1 MPADQRG
8 MATDIF
14 AAALKAADPY
24 ACILPHAEKL
34 RTLVNARNLKKLVV
48 VGFGKAACP
57 MAKALEE
64 RLGDIITAGVI
75 ITKHGHS
82 GGYGFKN
89 VIVREAGHPVPD
101 EKGLRATAELVALL
115 EQCGSDTLV
124 VCLISGGG
132 SALLVYP
139 HDRISM
145 ADKQKITALLLKAG
159 ADIHELNAVRKHIS
173 KVKGG
178 RLAGLAHPATVV
190 SLILSDVIGD
200 SLDVIA
206 SGPTAPDA
214 STYAEALAVIAKYQ
228 LSSDAPPAVMRLL
241 QDGATG
247 AVPETPKSDHPV
259 FGNTENIIVGSSR
272 LALQAALAKAGEFGL
287 EAKIASSE
295 VTGEA
300 KEVGRR
306 FAREAIAL
314 LGQQRKRPLCLIS
327 GGETTVTV
335 TGSGLG
341 GRNTELALAF
351 AMKIEGVEGITLLSA
366 GTDGTDGPTD
376 AAGAIVDGTAMQKA
390 AEKGLDAAAYLA
402 ANDSYMFMQK
412 TGDLL
417 ITGPTGTNVMD
428 IQVLLIA

>member
-1 MPADQRG
+1 MVR
-8 MATDIF
+8 DIF

-24 ACILPHAEKL
+24 ACVLPHTEKL
-34 RTLVNARNLKKLVV
+34 RTLFNARNLKRLVV

-57 MAKALEE
+57 MGKALED
-64 RLGDIITAGVI
+64 RLGDIITAGII

-82 GGYGFKN
+82 RGYQYKE
-89 VIVREAGHPVPD
+89 IMVREAGHPVPD
-101 EKGLRATAELVALL
+101 ENGLQATAELTALL
-115 EQCGSDTLV
+115 ELCSSDTLV

-132 SALLVYP
+132 SALLVSP

-145 ADKQKITALLLKAG
+145 TDKQKITALLLKAG
-159 ADIHELNAVRKHIS
+159 ADIHELNTVRKHIS

-178 RLAGLAHPATVV
+178 RLAALAHPATVV

-241 QDGATG
+241 QDGAAG
-247 AVPETPKSDHPV
+247 SELETPKSDHPV
-259 FGNTENIIVGSSR
+259 FGNTENIIVGSNR
-272 LALQAALAKAGEFGL
+272 LALQAALAKAADLDL
-287 EAKIASSE
+287 EARIVSSE
-295 VTGEA
+295 VMGEA

-306 FAREAIAL
+306 LAYEARAL
-314 LGQQRKRPLCLIS
+314 LDGQRNKPLCLIS

-351 AMKIEGVEGITLLSA
+351 AMEIGDAGGITLLSA

-376 AAGAIVDGTAMQKA
+376 AAGAIVDGTTMQKA
-390 AEKGLDAAAYLA
+390 AEQYLDAAAYLA
-402 ANDSYMFMQK
+402 SNDSYTFMK
-412 TGDLL
+412 KSDDLL

-428 IQVLLIA
+428 VQVMIIAG

>member
-1 MPADQRG
+1 

-24 ACILPHAEKL
+24 ACILPHTEKL
-34 RTLVNARNLKKLVV
+34 RTLVNAGNLKRVVV

-57 MAKALEE
+57 MAKAMEE

-82 GGYGFKN
+82 GGYRYKN
-89 VIVREAGHPVPD
+89 IMVREAGHPVPD
-101 EKGLRATAELVALL
+101 ESGLQATAEVVALL

-124 VCLISGGG
+124 ACLISGGG
-132 SALLVYP
+132 SALLVSP
-139 HDRISM
+139 HDRITM
-145 ADKQKITALLLKAG
+145 ADKQKITTMLLKAG

-178 RLAGLAHPATVV
+178 RLVDLAHPATVV

-200 SLDVIA
+200 GLDVIA

-214 STYAEALAVIAKYQ
+214 STYAEALAVIEKYH
-228 LSSDAPPAVMRLL
+228 LLPDAPPAVIRLL
-241 QDGATG
+241 QDGVAG
-247 AVPETPKSDHPV
+247 LLKETPKGDHPA
-259 FGNTENIIVGSSR
+259 FGHTENIIVGSSR
-272 LALQAALAKAGEFGL
+272 LALQAALAKAGELGL
-287 EAKIASSE
+287 EAKIVSSA

-306 FAREAIAL
+306 FAREALAL
-314 LGQQRKRPLCLIS
+314 RRAPGMKGPVCWIS

-335 TGSGLG
+335 TGSGRG

-351 AMKIEGVEGITLLSA
+351 AMEIEGVEGITLLSA

-376 AAGAIVDGTAMQKA
+376 AAGAIVNATTMQKS
-390 AEKGLDAAAYLA
+390 AEKSLDAAAYLA
-402 ANDSYMFMQK
+402 SNDSYTFMQK

-428 IQVLLIA
+428 IQVIIITG